1 MVAPVF
7 DVLCVGLA
15 CVDLT
20 LEVPHHPA
28 PDEKLRATSRLVA
41 PGGPAAVASA
51 QIARLG
57 GRAAFAG
64 LLGDD
69 TFAGLLRAA
78 FVEEGIDTAALT
90 VASGHET
97 PLAAI
102 LVKPD
107 ATRSV
112 LSHRPTPPAEFVTN
126 LVTNTP
132 KTHLANNLSSSA
144 NVTHWVTLPAA
155 RVVLADGHRPEW
167 NAAVI
172 AHARSLGVPLVLDA
186 GSLNDST
193 RALAAVADH
202 VVASETYARAALAD
216 RDPADPDAD
225 LASLG
230 RPGATVV
237 VTLGARGLAWQ
248 TPVARGLLPA
258 PRIHAIDTN
267 GAGDAFHGAYALGL
281 ALGLPLAEMLRQAS
295 AAGALSCTRA
305 GAWPA
310 LPAATELAAFLNR
323 PRPPRPA

>member
-1 MVAPVF
+1 MTAPVF
-7 DVLCVGLA
+7 DVICVGLA

-28 PDEKLRATSRLVA
+28 PDEKLRAISRLVA

-69 TFAGLLRAA
+69 AFGRILRAA
-78 FVEEGIDTAALT
+78 FVAEGIDTAALS
-90 VASGHET
+90 VAPAFET

-112 LSHRPTPPAEFVTN
+112 VSHRPSPPAEFVTN
-126 LVTNTP
+126 LVTNHSNTLF
-132 KTHLANNLSSSA
+132 TNNLIPKD
-144 NVTHWVTLPAA
+144 NVTNLVTLPAA
-155 RVVLADGHRPEW
+155 RVFLADGHRPEW
-167 NAAVI
+167 NIAVI
-172 AHARSLGVPLVLDA
+172 DHARSLGVPLVLDA

-193 RALAAVADH
+193 RELATAADH
-202 VVASETYARAALAD
+202 VVASETYARAVFAG
-216 RDPADPDAD
+216 RDPAAPDAD

-248 TPVARGLLPA
+248 TPGARGLLRA
-258 PRIHAIDTN
+258 ARIRAVDTN

-281 ALGLPLAEMLRQAS
+281 ALGLPLSEMLRQAT
-295 AAGALSCTRA
+295 AVGALACTRP

-310 LPAATELAAFLNR
+310 LPNAAELAAFLNR
-323 PRPPRPA
+323 PRPSRTA